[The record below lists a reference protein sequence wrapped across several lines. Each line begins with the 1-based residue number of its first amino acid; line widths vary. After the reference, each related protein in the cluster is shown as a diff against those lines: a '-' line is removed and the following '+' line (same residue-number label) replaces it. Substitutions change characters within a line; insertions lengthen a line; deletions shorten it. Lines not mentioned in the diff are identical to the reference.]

1 MLCIRMLSVGFFVSP
16 PAGQTIFYVHSKNT
30 FALKIDFL
38 IRFSSYLDN
47 IEITG
52 FFFIPVNPRQP
63 NNDKAFGVF
72 KYEEN
77 HSQSDVFYV
86 FLDVF
91 YVFFILIKKTR
102 SFQKNGNLLLLS
114 VSSNSDIIRL
124 SRNKNIERVK
134 RSYVN
139 YYCNKKRRN
148 RQP

>member
-1 MLCIRMLSVGFFVSP
+1 M
-16 PAGQTIFYVHSKNT
+16 
-30 FALKIDFL
+30 KIDFL

-114 VSSNSDIIRL
+114 VSSNSDIIKL

-139 YYCNKKRRN
+139 YYYNKQRRN
-148 RQP
+148 RQPYY

>member
-1 MLCIRMLSVGFFVSP
+1 MKKSRGKIATCFCRLYC
-16 PAGQTIFYVHSKNT
+16 VHSKNT
-30 FALKIDFL
+30 FVLKIDFL

-52 FFFIPVNPRQP
+52 FFLIPVNPRQP
-63 NNDKAFGVF
+63 SNDKAFGVF

-77 HSQSDVFYV
+77 HSQSDVFLCV
-86 FLDVF
+86 FRCF

-124 SRNKNIERVK
+124 FRNKNIERVK

-139 YYCNKKRRN
+139 YYYSK
-148 RQP
+148 

>member
-1 MLCIRMLSVGFFVSP
+1 MP
-16 PAGQTIFYVHSKNT
+16 PAFVDWLCPLQKYICFENWFFDK
-30 FALKIDFL
+30 FF
-38 IRFSSYLDN
+38 SYLDN

-52 FFFIPVNPRQP
+52 FFLIPVNPRQP
-63 NNDKAFGVF
+63 STGKAFGVF

-91 YVFFILIKKTR
+91 HVFFILIKKTR
-102 SFQKNGNLLLLS
+102 SFQKNGNLLLLF
-114 VSSNSDIIRL
+114 VSSNSDIIKL

-139 YYCNKKRRN
+139 YYCNKKRTN